1 MMDRRPMFKNRPRTL
16 CFDPAACTG
25 CGICELMCALHR
37 EGTGGP
43 AAARIRILG
52 DALSAEYQ
60 VSVCRQCLA
69 PSCYAA
75 CPYPGQA
82 MRITPETGIIRIDEA
97 ACQGCRE
104 CMQACP
110 LTPPAVGFNAEKRKA
125 FKCDL
130 CEAES
135 GSPICVSYCPSG
147 ALSIQH
153 HQKDR
158 KKQKK

>member
-1 MMDRRPMFKNRPRTL
+1 MERRPVLKNRPRAL

-25 CGICELMCALHR
+25 CGICELMCALHC

-43 AAARIRILG
+43 AAARLRIRG

-60 VSVCRQCLA
+60 IHVCRQCLA

-75 CPYPGQA
+75 CPDQGQA
-82 MRITPETGIIRIDEA
+82 IRINPETGITWIDEA
-97 ACQGCRE
+97 ACRGCRE

-110 LTPPAVGFNAEKRKA
+110 LTPPAVGFNEEKRKA

-130 CEAES
+130 CEPET
-135 GSPICVSYCPSG
+135 GRPICVSYCPSG
-147 ALSIQH
+147 ALSIKH
-153 HQKDR
+153 LQKDR